1 MVTIV
6 WIDRVRSRA
15 YQMREDDGEQHG
27 EDRGA
32 DPQRHAVAVG
42 EVVGEQGADDADQH
56 DGEPVDRR
64 ARSGRSR
71 NWATS
76 ATTSAAENT
85 SVVLVR
91 PKPRVS
97 LM

>member
-1 MVTIV
+1 MIV

-15 YQMREDDGEQHG
+15 YQTPKTDGEQHR
-27 EDRGA
+27 EDRRA
-32 DPQRHAVAVG
+32 DPQRDAARVG

-64 ARSGRSR
+64 DVAPQPELDHQRRDQR
-71 NWATS
+71 RRVK
-76 ATTSAAENT
+76 T